1 MADSILVDFYF
12 CQFLLVTVRQT
23 HVDLVASIPGGEVSL
38 GKAICARESLPG
50 FEIHSVKIQMVLR
63 PLTDLERKVIQTFT
77 VTFIS
82 KSLIL
87 HHQFKLRSG
96 HGFIRRYPMDTF
108 PKIHSL
114 SNDEDSGIPSFQ
126 NLQDLRFDQLNNR
139 RIDCDRAFA

>member
-1 MADSILVDFYF
+1 M
-12 CQFLLVTVRQT
+12 
-23 HVDLVASIPGGEVSL
+23 DLVASIPGGEVSL
-38 GKAICARESLPG
+38 GKAIFAREFLLG
-50 FEIHSVKIQMVLR
+50 FEIHSVRIQIVLK
-63 PLTDLERKVIQTFT
+63 PLTDSERKVIQTFT

-82 KSLIL
+82 KSLIH
-87 HHQFKLRSG
+87 HHQFKLCSG

-114 SNDEDSGIPSFQ
+114 SNGEDSGIPSFQ